1 MNWLLVFP
9 IDMFRYLD
17 WWSDQPWGVLVQKPL
32 RVSDRCLAS
41 KTRNQN
47 WKLFLLNYF
56 HFLKTQFSFQNFL
69 FLSKCDC
76 TSSAI
81 SCNLTLPWISVR
93 DWSRKRQRWREMSQ
107 TETERVCVQSA
118 FSTSG
123 VFDVDRVVPTCP
135 APLCQ
140 EITTPSPRSPAD
152 CWEKRSLFD
161 VLKRDLQC
169 NLAFHLFPFSFV
181 CDSSRLWRSCRH
193 FHKSE
198 VILSW
203 DVKTKRG
210 RRQ

>member
-1 MNWLLVFP
+1 MSA
-9 IDMFRYLD
+9 R
-17 WWSDQPWGVLVQKPL
+17 
-32 RVSDRCLAS
+32 
-41 KTRNQN
+41 
-47 WKLFLLNYF
+47 
-56 HFLKTQFSFQNFL
+56 
-69 FLSKCDC
+69 DC
-76 TSSAI
+76 
-81 SCNLTLPWISVR
+81 
-93 DWSRKRQRWREMSQ
+93 SRKRQRWREMSQ

-181 CDSSRLWRSCRH
+181 CDSSRLWQSCRH

-203 DVKTKRG
+203 DVKQREEGDNKQKDIELSVSQWRSFVSLF
-210 RRQ
+210 QIFWAH